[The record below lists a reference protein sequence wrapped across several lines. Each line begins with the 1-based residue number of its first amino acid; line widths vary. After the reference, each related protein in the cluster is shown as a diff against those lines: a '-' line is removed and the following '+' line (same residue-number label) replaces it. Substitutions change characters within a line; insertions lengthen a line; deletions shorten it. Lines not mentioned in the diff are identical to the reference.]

1 MMGAFQ
7 MAEGH
12 CKVMSQDLHSLLE
25 AGTLHHVTS
34 SILACIPRLPPYMGF
49 WTSAFW

>member
-1 MMGAFQ
+1 MVGGFQ

-12 CKVMSQDLHSLLE
+12 RKIMSQDLYSLLE
-25 AGTLHHVTS
+25 LGSLHHVTS

-49 WTSAFW
+49 WTSAF